1 MLLRFEGGGEIAA
14 AHADFRDGIFER
26 AVHRQVAHRDAAVRD
41 FEVGDPVRRTR
52 RRASRSVG
60 RRDFSRRGGIRSSRG
75 RHGRRRDFSCRSGGC
90 FRSGIRCRRGGNGGR
105 RSGFCRRGF
114 HQSGE
119 IITFGRHFE
128 QRRESRNV
136 DAVEDEAHFAQI
148 ALGEFYAQR
157 IDARHG
163 PLLPVAQGEARQRS
177 RTLGR
182 ERKQMFRVA
191 AQAAVG
197 RQAAVHG
204 RDVERLPKIGQRA
217 RQREILQPDSD
228 VEFRAFDVV
237 AHVGRE
243 RTALGE
249 VEHGPDVGFLA
260 GEIDA
265 RNMQVQVVHAPL
277 GIEREVLVK
286 DPAVADRDV
295 VNPDFP
301 RLRGFFGRC
310 GDGCRVAREAGCD
323 VIETEGVAPLVDLH
337 VGTCERDFFH
347 EHTVS
352 QQRP

>member
-1 MLLRFEGGGEIAA
+1 MLLRFEGGEIAA

-148 ALGEFYAQR
+148 ALGEFYTQR

-182 ERKQMFRVA
+182 ERKQVFRVA
-191 AQAAVG
+191 AQADVG

-204 RDVERLPKIGQRA
+204 RDVERLPEIGQRA
-217 RQREILQPDSD
+217 RQREVLQAYPD

-301 RLRGFFGRC
+301 RFRRLFGRC

>member
-1 MLLRFEGGGEIAA
+1 MLLRFEGGEIAA

-52 RRASRSVG
+52 RRASRGVG
-60 RRDFSRRGGIRSSRG
+60 RRDFCRRG
-75 RHGRRRDFSCRSGGC
+75 GGC
-90 FRSGIRCRRGGNGGR
+90 FRSGIRCRRDGNGGR

-182 ERKQMFRVA
+182 ERKQMLRIA

-204 RDVERLPKIGQRA
+204 RDVERLPEIGQRA
-217 RQREILQPDSD
+217 RQCEILQPDSD

>member
-1 MLLRFEGGGEIAA
+1 MVGAVEVTVADDVLAAEREVALGQRIGRVVFAVGTEVAQVEVGEPERDVLVVHVFERPFPAQLRRAGLLHPRIDGHAVALRGVEIAA

-26 AVHRQVAHRDAAVRD
+26 AVHRQVAHRDTAVRD
-41 FEVGDPVRRTR
+41 FEVGDPERRTR
-52 RRASRSVG
+52 RRASRGVG
-60 RRDFSRRGGIRSSRG
+60 RRD
-75 RHGRRRDFSCRSGGC
+75 
-90 FRSGIRCRRGGNGGR
+90 
-105 RSGFCRRGF
+105 FCRRGF

-119 IITFGRHFE
+119 IVAFGRHFE
-128 QRRESRNV
+128 QRRESRNI
-136 DAVEDEAHFAQI
+136 DAVEYEAHFAQI
-148 ALGEFYAQR
+148 ALGEFYTQR

-182 ERKQMFRVA
+182 ERKQVFRVA
-191 AQAAVG
+191 AQADVG

-204 RDVERLPKIGQRA
+204 RDVERLPEIGQRA
-217 RQREILQPDSD
+217 RQREVLQAYPD

-265 RNMQVQVVHAPL
+265 RNVQVYVVHAPL

-286 DPAVADRDV
+286 DPAVAD
-295 VNPDFP
+295 
-301 RLRGFFGRC
+301 
-310 GDGCRVAREAGCD
+310 
-323 VIETEGVAPLVDLH
+323 
-337 VGTCERDFFH
+337 
-347 EHTVS
+347 
-352 QQRP
+352 